1 VPLLQNNVAG
11 GGVQPEISGYFGV
24 FALT

>member
-11 GGVQPEISGYFGV
+11 GALQPEISGYFGV